1 MKRKW
6 IALVLSVS
14 VLAGTAAVPAFASEI
29 QQEIS
34 EMPAVETLQDHTLAE
49 TDSVEENCVLVGLK
63 GSYLASA
70 DAALKRINEIRKEA
84 CKQGVQDPRD
94 PNRKLTMSDYVPVKW
109 SSDLEYIARVRAAE
123 ASVYMD
129 HQRPNGTMCFSQA
142 SPNGVQ
148 SWGEVLA
155 WNNSNDMITGIDQWY
170 GEKQDWVKQTG
181 GVTGHY
187 TSMINPNNLYVGLA
201 TFICPDADFKNTT
214 SGEFSFET
222 GLDEGQAKAV
232 KNKVQKIQVQ
242 NQDVKAYME
251 PFKEKLASSKTVQ
264 AKFYANYRGS
274 GFYQSRTH
282 KLSFEDT
289 VEWSSSN
296 PKVAAVD
303 EKGVVTGVSAG
314 TAKITAKCGVFEE
327 SRTIQVTGD
336 AKVQVKKITGVP
348 KRKTLKKGKKWSIKA
363 KATPKNVA
371 KLTYKSSDKKVA
383 SVNGK
388 GVVKAKKKGKTVI
401 TAKIGKKKLKCKIT
415 VKQKVVKKK
424 TVYQSQMV
432 ENFES
437 YTAGTDW
444 GNYTLGEGLTSGGNE
459 PAHYLAKGETM
470 KVITDPENANNKVL
484 QVIPKFYSFCPV
496 FTVDLEKLTGIS
508 AKKLG
513 DYKGIRVKVRV
524 VSDASR
530 HVGIGI
536 NSFFGKAGTINKK
549 YAFNTY
555 TTQSNALP
563 NEKEYYKFY

>member
-222 GLDEGQAKAV
+222 GLDEGQA
-232 KNKVQKIQVQ
+232 
-242 NQDVKAYME
+242 
-251 PFKEKLASSKTVQ
+251 
-264 AKFYANYRGS
+264 
-274 GFYQSRTH
+274 
-282 KLSFEDT
+282 
-289 VEWSSSN
+289 
-296 PKVAAVD
+296 
-303 EKGVVTGVSAG
+303 
-314 TAKITAKCGVFEE
+314 
-327 SRTIQVTGD
+327 
-336 AKVQVKKITGVP
+336 
-348 KRKTLKKGKKWSIKA
+348 
-363 KATPKNVA
+363 
-371 KLTYKSSDKKVA
+371 
-383 SVNGK
+383 
-388 GVVKAKKKGKTVI
+388 
-401 TAKIGKKKLKCKIT
+401 
-415 VKQKVVKKK
+415 
-424 TVYQSQMV
+424 
-432 ENFES
+432 
-437 YTAGTDW
+437 
-444 GNYTLGEGLTSGGNE
+444 
-459 PAHYLAKGETM
+459 
-470 KVITDPENANNKVL
+470 
-484 QVIPKFYSFCPV
+484 
-496 FTVDLEKLTGIS
+496 
-508 AKKLG
+508 
-513 DYKGIRVKVRV
+513 
-524 VSDASR
+524 
-530 HVGIGI
+530 
-536 NSFFGKAGTINKK
+536 
-549 YAFNTY
+549 
-555 TTQSNALP
+555 
-563 NEKEYYKFY
+563 

>member
-242 NQDVKAYME
+242 NLRAELLATKKASQ
-251 PFKEKLASSKTVQ
+251 PFAAFCSKCRELG
-264 AKFYANYRGS
+264 YEIYDMD
-274 GFYQSRTH
+274 
-282 KLSFEDT
+282 L
-289 VEWSSSN
+289 
-296 PKVAAVD
+296 
-303 EKGVVTGVSAG
+303 
-314 TAKITAKCGVFEE
+314 ITAGEE
-327 SRTIQVTGD
+327 AYAAMRRST
-336 AKVQVKKITGVP
+336 
-348 KRKTLKKGKKWSIKA
+348 
-363 KATPKNVA
+363 
-371 KLTYKSSDKKVA
+371 
-383 SVNGK
+383 NG
-388 GVVKAKKKGKTVI
+388 GG
-401 TAKIGKKKLKCKIT
+401 
-415 VKQKVVKKK
+415 
-424 TVYQSQMV
+424 
-432 ENFES
+432 ENSPMLEGEDDLYELFF
-437 YTAGTDW
+437 AG
-444 GNYTLGEGLTSGGNE
+444 L
-459 PAHYLAKGETM
+459 
-470 KVITDPENANNKVL
+470 
-484 QVIPKFYSFCPV
+484 
-496 FTVDLEKLTGIS
+496 
-508 AKKLG
+508 
-513 DYKGIRVKVRV
+513 
-524 VSDASR
+524 
-530 HVGIGI
+530 
-536 NSFFGKAGTINKK
+536 
-549 YAFNTY
+549 
-555 TTQSNALP
+555 
-563 NEKEYYKFY
+563 

>member
-1 MKRKW
+1 M
-6 IALVLSVS
+6 
-14 VLAGTAAVPAFASEI
+14 
-29 QQEIS
+29 
-34 EMPAVETLQDHTLAE
+34 
-49 TDSVEENCVLVGLK
+49 EENCVLVGLK

-303 EKGVVTGVSAG
+303 ENGRVTAKKAG
-314 TAKITAKCGVFEE
+314 TALITASADGYQSTCRIV
-327 SRTIQVTGD
+327 
-336 AKVQVKKITGVP
+336 VKKPTFKVAKKMIKV
-348 KRKTLKKGKKWSIKA
+348 KKGKKARIIVKVRPSTKVVFA
-363 KATPKNVA
+363 SAN
-371 KLTYKSSDKKVA
+371 KKIAAVT
-383 SVNGK
+383 
-388 GVVKAKKKGKTVI
+388 KKGMLKGMKKGRTKIKVKCYGITKTVI
-401 TAKIGKKKLKCKIT
+401 VI
-415 VKQKVVKKK
+415 VK
-424 TVYQSQMV
+424 
-432 ENFES
+432 
-437 YTAGTDW
+437 
-444 GNYTLGEGLTSGGNE
+444 
-459 PAHYLAKGETM
+459 
-470 KVITDPENANNKVL
+470 
-484 QVIPKFYSFCPV
+484 
-496 FTVDLEKLTGIS
+496 
-508 AKKLG
+508 
-513 DYKGIRVKVRV
+513 
-524 VSDASR
+524 
-530 HVGIGI
+530 
-536 NSFFGKAGTINKK
+536 
-549 YAFNTY
+549 
-555 TTQSNALP
+555 
-563 NEKEYYKFY
+563 

>member
-1 MKRKW
+1 
-6 IALVLSVS
+6 
-14 VLAGTAAVPAFASEI
+14 
-29 QQEIS
+29 
-34 EMPAVETLQDHTLAE
+34 MPAVETLQDHTLAE

-142 SPNGVQ
+142 SPNGVK

-314 TAKITAKCGVFEE
+314 TAKITAKCGIFEE

-336 AKVQVKKITGVP
+336 AKVQVKRLRVYR
-348 KRKTLKKGKKWSIKA
+348 KRK
-363 KATPKNVA
+363 P
-371 KLTYKSSDKKVA
+371 
-383 SVNGK
+383 
-388 GVVKAKKKGKTVI
+388 
-401 TAKIGKKKLKCKIT
+401 
-415 VKQKVVKKK
+415 
-424 TVYQSQMV
+424 
-432 ENFES
+432 
-437 YTAGTDW
+437 
-444 GNYTLGEGLTSGGNE
+444 
-459 PAHYLAKGETM
+459 
-470 KVITDPENANNKVL
+470 
-484 QVIPKFYSFCPV
+484 
-496 FTVDLEKLTGIS
+496 
-508 AKKLG
+508 
-513 DYKGIRVKVRV
+513 
-524 VSDASR
+524 
-530 HVGIGI
+530 
-536 NSFFGKAGTINKK
+536 
-549 YAFNTY
+549 
-555 TTQSNALP
+555 
-563 NEKEYYKFY
+563 

>member
-14 VLAGTAAVPAFASEI
+14 ILAGTAAVPAFASEM

-34 EMPAVETLQDHTLAE
+34 EIPAVETLQDHTLAE

-70 DAALKRINEIRKEA
+70 DAALERINEIRKEA

-142 SPNGVQ
+142 SPNGVK

-222 GLDEGQAKAV
+222 GLDEGQAKAI

-314 TAKITAKCGVFEE
+314 TAKITAKCGAFEE

-348 KRKTLKKGKKWSIKA
+348 KKKTLKKGKKWSIKA

-388 GVVKAKKKGKTVI
+388 GVVKAKKKGKATI
-401 TAKIGKKKLKCKIT
+401 TIKAGSLKKTCKIT
-415 VKQKVVKKK
+415 VK
-424 TVYQSQMV
+424 
-432 ENFES
+432 
-437 YTAGTDW
+437 
-444 GNYTLGEGLTSGGNE
+444 
-459 PAHYLAKGETM
+459 
-470 KVITDPENANNKVL
+470 
-484 QVIPKFYSFCPV
+484 
-496 FTVDLEKLTGIS
+496 
-508 AKKLG
+508 
-513 DYKGIRVKVRV
+513 
-524 VSDASR
+524 
-530 HVGIGI
+530 
-536 NSFFGKAGTINKK
+536 
-549 YAFNTY
+549 
-555 TTQSNALP
+555 
-563 NEKEYYKFY
+563 